1 MGKAMVVDGGG
12 SPLSAQIIF
21 SAIDKK
27 KKRERERK
35 TMLYLLKKERAYRAL
50 WPGALASPLPLCTN
64 L

>member
-1 MGKAMVVDGGG
+1 MVVGLHFLHR
-12 SPLSAQIIF
+12 SYFLPLT
-21 SAIDKK
+21 KK

>member
-1 MGKAMVVDGGG
+1 MVVDGGG

-27 KKRERERK
+27 KKERERERK